1 VFLRWGVFFTDDL
14 MKLLHVTPA
23 YFPFLEKGGPAVKVV
38 AIAEGLA
45 RRGHRVTVLTTWHGK
60 PRTTKRVDRNGVEVI
75 YMRPLAGYRN
85 TILNAG
91 LLSFCRK
98 HVRDFDLVHIY
109 GLYDLMSPAVGH
121 YCVRARVPYVLEP
134 LGMSRPI
141 DRSFRLKRVW
151 HRVFGAPLFRHASQV
166 IATSQQEQQE
176 LLEDGVPRDQV
187 VLRYN
192 GVDLDDYANLP
203 PRGVFRAKWGISPDE
218 PVVLFLGRLIPRKGV
233 DLLITSF
240 AQACPESGRLV
251 VAGPEGEPNIV
262 QQMRA
267 LARAEGIESRV
278 IFTGTLYGDEKKSAL
293 VDCDVFVL
301 ASRYENFAN
310 SVAEAIACGRPV
322 IVTDRCGISEFVAG
336 EAGLV
341 IPREKNALT
350 DALRLLLTD
359 RPLYQR
365 FQQACPR
372 VAARLG
378 WQEML
383 NRQESLYA
391 GIRTTQ
397 KAP

>member
-1 VFLRWGVFFTDDL
+1 

-23 YFPFLEKGGPAVKVV
+23 YSPFLEKGGPAVKVV

-45 RRGHRVTVLTTWHGK
+45 RRGHRVTVLTSWHGK
-60 PRTTKRVDRNGVEVI
+60 PRIARTVDLHGVEVI
-75 YMRPLAGYRN
+75 YMRPIAGYRN
-85 TILNAG
+85 TTLHAG

-109 GLYDLMSPAVGH
+109 GLYDLIGPVVGH
-121 YCVRARVPYVLEP
+121 YCVRADVPYVLEP
-134 LGMSRPI
+134 MGMSRPI

-151 HRVFGAPLFRHASQV
+151 LRVFGTPLFRYASQV
-166 IATSQQEQQE
+166 IATSQQEEWE
-176 LLEDGVPRDQV
+176 LLEDGLPRDRV

-192 GVDLDDYANLP
+192 GVDLDDFATLP
-203 PRGVFRAKWGISPDE
+203 ARNTFRAKWGISPDE

-240 AQACPESGRLV
+240 ARACPESGRLV
-251 VAGPEGEPNIV
+251 VAGPEGEPNLV

-293 VDCDVFVL
+293 VDCDIFVL
-301 ASRYENFAN
+301 ASSYENFAN

-341 IPREKNALT
+341 IPRDVNAVT
-350 DALRLLLTD
+350 NALRLLLTD
-359 RPLYQR
+359 RPLYER

-372 VAARLG
+372 VAARLS
-378 WQEML
+378 WREML
-383 NRQESLYA
+383 DRQESLYA
-391 GIRTTQ
+391 GIRPGSQ
-397 KAP
+397 MP